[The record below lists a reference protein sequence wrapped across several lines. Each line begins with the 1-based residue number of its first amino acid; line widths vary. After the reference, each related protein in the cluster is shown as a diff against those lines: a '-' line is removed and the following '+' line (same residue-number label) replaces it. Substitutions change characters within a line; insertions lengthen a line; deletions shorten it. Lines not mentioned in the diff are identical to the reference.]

1 MNASAAAVWP
11 AGLWRSRTWLVFFLR
26 DAGDKPE
33 ASAAESSGARDISAE
48 SGAPVE
54 AADQELADL
63 TLKFRERLRL
73 FAARRLRDRDAAED
87 VAQEALRRTLE
98 ALRAGRIVNREA
110 LPAFLYQ
117 TAENICLHS
126 HRSSGRQSRA
136 FALFGSSV
144 AGRQADPD
152 QLTSLIDQERRARL
166 RQALERLEP
175 EDRELL
181 ELVYGLELD
190 ARETGRRLGATPG
203 AVRVRKHRAIQRLA
217 ALLGRG
223 PAGNNVGPKG
233 T

>member
-1 MNASAAAVWP
+1 MDACAVAVWP
-11 AGLWRSRTWLVFFLR
+11 AGPWRPRTWQVLFWR
-26 DAGDKPE
+26 TEEDRPE
-33 ASAAESSGARDISAE
+33 ASNAVSSKAFEKSAESSPPA
-48 SGAPVE
+48 E
-54 AADQELADL
+54 AADRELTDL

-98 ALRAGRIVNREA
+98 ALRAGRIINREA

-126 HRSSGRQSRA
+126 HRSSGRKNRA
-136 FALFGSSV
+136 FALFGFSV
-144 AGRQADPD
+144 EGRQAGPDP
-152 QLTSLIDQERRARL
+152 LTSLIDEERRARV
-166 RQALERLEP
+166 RQALGRLEP

-181 ELVYGLELD
+181 NLVYAQDLD
-190 ARETGRRLGATPG
+190 AAEVGRRLSATPG

-217 ALLGRG
+217 AILGG
-223 PAGNNVGPKG
+223 TLPGNDMPSEG